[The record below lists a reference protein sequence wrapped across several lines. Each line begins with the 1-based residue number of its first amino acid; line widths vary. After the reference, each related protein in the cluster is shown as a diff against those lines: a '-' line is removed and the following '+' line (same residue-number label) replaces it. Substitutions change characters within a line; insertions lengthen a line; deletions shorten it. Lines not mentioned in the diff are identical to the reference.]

1 MQHKWYNATE
11 IEVGSNSKQIF
22 YMETIEV
29 SRLSA
34 LAFFAAGESK
44 YKGKRNY
51 WQNRE
56 KTFTLVGLGH
66 AYTIENN
73 ASDARFDLV
82 EREWKKLTSQ
92 IIEEDQHLRTNP
104 FRRFYF

>member
-51 WQNRE
+51 WQNQ
-56 KTFTLVGLGH
+56 KNLHIG
-66 AYTIENN
+66 
-73 ASDARFDLV
+73 
-82 EREWKKLTSQ
+82 W
-92 IIEEDQHLRTNP
+92 
-104 FRRFYF
+104 FRSCLYNRKQCI

>member
-1 MQHKWYNATE
+1 MHHKWYNATE
-11 IEVGSNSKQIF
+11 VEVGSLNSKHHF

-34 LAFFAAGESK
+34 LAFFAAGEK
-44 YKGKRNY
+44 YKGKRY
-51 WQNRE
+51 FWQNRE

-73 ASDARFDLV
+73 AGQMRFDEV
-82 EREWKKLTSQ
+82 EQQWKQLTKN
-92 IIEEDQHLRTNP
+92 IVK
-104 FRRFYF
+104 

>member
-34 LAFFAAGESK
+34 LAFLLRANRNIKENATT
-44 YKGKRNY
+44 GKIVKKPSH
-51 WQNRE
+51 W
-56 KTFTLVGLGH
+56 LV
-66 AYTIENN
+66 
-73 ASDARFDLV
+73 
-82 EREWKKLTSQ
+82 
-92 IIEEDQHLRTNP
+92 
-104 FRRFYF
+104 

>member
-34 LAFFAAGESK
+34 LAFFAAGEAK
-44 YKGKRNY
+44 YKGKRNF

-73 ASDARFDLV
+73 DGTKRFDQV
-82 EREWKKLTSQ
+82 EQEWKQLTRQ
-92 IIEEDQHLRTNP
+92 IVQEEQHL
-104 FRRFYF
+104 

>member
-66 AYTIENN
+66 AYTIANN

-82 EREWKKLTSQ
+82 EHEWKKLTSQ
-92 IIEEDQHLRTNP
+92 IIEEDQHLQP
-104 FRRFYF
+104 ILLAALL

>member
-34 LAFFAAGESK
+34 LAFLQQV
-44 YKGKRNY
+44 KRNIKGF
-51 WQNRE
+51 E
-56 KTFTLVGLGH
+56 TIGKTVRKRSH
-66 AYTIENN
+66 
-73 ASDARFDLV
+73 
-82 EREWKKLTSQ
+82 
-92 IIEEDQHLRTNP
+92 
-104 FRRFYF
+104 